1 MAVVVSST
9 PASYSYFIGTC
20 CPLVPPGWVST
31 PMMVCCVVATRW
43 VMVLVVT
50 MVVLMVSILLS
61 WWQAAG
67 VVHVWEG
74 RLARIVVFIVLWA
87 HVTTVLLQIH
97 VVFAPLRKVW
107 RHRGLGCVEG
117 TRRWGLLGWG

>member
-9 PASYSYFIGTC
+9 PASDSYFVGTC
-20 CPLVPPGWVST
+20 CPLVPGCVST
-31 PMMVCCVVATRW
+31 PVMVCCVVATRW
-43 VMVLVVT
+43 VMVLVVP

-61 WWQAAG
+61 CWQAAG

-74 RLARIVVFIVLWA
+74 RLARVVVFIVPWA
-87 HVTTVLLQIH
+87 HVTTVLLQVH
-97 VVFAPLRKVW
+97 VVFAPLRKVG

-117 TRRWGLLGWG
+117 TRRWGLLRWR